1 MIYWSPIEQS
11 VTEYIPTGGW
21 NPVFSSQDKIKC
33 TALYTFFK
41 KKYSES
47 NSQIMA
53 QMIMYK
59 QKYKVNYSAE
69 QEELLTKA
77 LLIRK

>member
-1 MIYWSPIEQS
+1 MLYWSPTEQS

-21 NPVFSSQDKIKC
+21 NPVFSNQDKIKC
-33 TALYTFFK
+33 TALYIFFR

-47 NSQIMA
+47 NSQIMS

-59 QKYKVNYSAE
+59 QKYKVNYSEE
-69 QEELLTKA
+69 QEDILSKA
-77 LLIRK
+77 LLTGK